1 MTDSDILLTLK
12 DALIFQSNRLI
23 LNNVNLTIKKG
34 EFIYLVGK
42 TGSGK
47 SSLFETLYADIPFKK
62 GVAEVV
68 GFNLSKINKNEIP
81 KLRRKLGIVFQ
92 RLQLLNDRNVNEN
105 LLFVMRATGWK
116 EKIKMETRM
125 NEVLDAVKMTT
136 KGKKMPFELS
146 GGEQQRISIARA
158 LINNPSLILADEPT
172 RNLDP
177 EASEEIM
184 HLLKKICSEGKSV
197 LMICHDKYL
206 INKFPSKM
214 IYCYNQ
220 TISKTPQLTVT

>member
-34 EFIYLVGK
+34 EFIYLIGK

-116 EKIKMETRM
+116 DKIKMETRM

-177 EASEEIM
+177 ETSEEIM
-184 HLLKKICSEGKSV
+184 FLLKNLCLQGKSV

-214 IYCYNQ
+214 LYCYNQ
-220 TISKTPQLTVT
+220 TISKMPQSKNE

>member
-177 EASEEIM
+177 ETSEEIM
-184 HLLKKICSEGKSV
+184 FLLKNLCLQGKSV

-214 IYCYNQ
+214 LYCYNQ
-220 TISKTPQLTVT
+220 KISKLPQSKNE

>member
-1 MTDSDILLTLK
+1 MS
-12 DALIFQSNRLI
+12 
-23 LNNVNLTIKKG
+23 
-34 EFIYLVGK
+34 
-42 TGSGK
+42 
-47 SSLFETLYADIPFKK
+47 
-62 GVAEVV
+62 
-68 GFNLSKINKNEIP
+68 
-81 KLRRKLGIVFQ
+81 KLRRNLGIVFQ

-105 LLFVMRATGWK
+105 LLFVMKATGWK
-116 EKIKMETRM
+116 NKLEMETRM
-125 NEVLDAVKMTT
+125 NEVLDAVKMST

-146 GGEQQRISIARA
+146 GGEQQRISIARS

-184 HLLKKICSEGKSV
+184 SLLKNICSKGKSV

-214 IYCYNQ
+214 LYCYDNS
-220 TISKTPQLTVT
+220 ISYKPQLKFQ

>member
-177 EASEEIM
+177 ETSEEIM
-184 HLLKKICSEGKSV
+184 FLLKNLCLQGKSV

-214 IYCYNQ
+214 IYCYNR
-220 TISKTPQLTVT
+220 TISKLPQSKNE

>member
-1 MTDSDILLTLK
+1 MTDSNILVTLK

-34 EFIYLVGK
+34 EFIYLIGK

-116 EKIKMETRM
+116 DKIKMETRM

-177 EASEEIM
+177 ETSEEIM
-184 HLLKKICSEGKSV
+184 FLLRNLCLQGKSV

-206 INKFPSKM
+206 INKFPSK
-214 IYCYNQ
+214 ILYCYNQ
-220 TISKTPQLTVT
+220 TISKLPQSKNE

>member
-116 EKIKMETRM
+116 DKIKMETRM

-177 EASEEIM
+177 ETSEEIM
-184 HLLKKICSEGKSV
+184 FLLKNLCLQGKSV

-214 IYCYNQ
+214 LYCYNQ
-220 TISKTPQLTVT
+220 TISKLPQSKNE